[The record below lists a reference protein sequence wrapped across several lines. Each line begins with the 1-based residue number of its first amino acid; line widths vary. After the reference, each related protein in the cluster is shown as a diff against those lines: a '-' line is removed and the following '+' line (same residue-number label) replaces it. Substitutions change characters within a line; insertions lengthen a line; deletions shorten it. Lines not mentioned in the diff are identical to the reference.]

1 MKFQLKVYRASEG
14 VTRLTLEAA
23 DLVSARDMASTQGYT
38 VLGNE
43 QPSWL
48 QKRLKADL
56 ALTKRFSVALFAQEL
71 LALLE
76 AGLALVE
83 AIGILAN
90 KSRALEQRRILE
102 TLHRQ
107 LQEGNT
113 FSQALDSQPSAF
125 TALFVATVR
134 ASERTG
140 NLNEA
145 MRRFLAYHRQVNS
158 LRDKMLS
165 ASVYPA
171 LLVFVGGLVVLFLLG
186 YVVPRFSRVYEDIG
200 EDRLPFLSRVLMHW
214 GQWAGEHT
222 LGLGLVFL
230 LMLFTVVFALL
241 NPVSQTRMMHNLWRL
256 PYVGERLRI
265 YQLAR
270 FTRTVSML
278 LAGGVPLVSALDMT
292 ESLLPQPALKEGLR
306 KACQALRE
314 GHGVSDTFAAHGL
327 ATEVGTRLLVVGERS
342 GELAATMEK
351 IATFYD
357 EEIARDV
364 DWFTRMF
371 EPVLMVV
378 MGMLIGGIVILMYM
392 PIFELAGSIQ

>member
-1 MKFQLKVYRASEG
+1 MKFDLKVYRASEG
-14 VTRLTLEAA
+14 VTRLPLEAA
-23 DLVSARDMASTQGYT
+23 DWASACAQASTQGYT
-38 VLGNE
+38 VLGQAHPE
-43 QPSWL
+43 WL
-48 QKRLKADL
+48 QKWTKTDL
-56 ALTKRFSVALFAQEL
+56 ALNQRFSVALFAQEL
-71 LALLE
+71 LALLD
-76 AGLALVE
+76 AGLVLVE
-83 AIGILAN
+83 AIGILAH
-90 KSRALEQRRILE
+90 KSRAPEQRRILQ

-107 LQEGNT
+107 LQEGCT
-113 FSQALDSQPSAF
+113 FSQALDSQSLAF
-125 TALFVATVR
+125 TALFVATIR

-158 LRDKMLS
+158 LRDKILS

-171 LLVFVGGLVVLFLLG
+171 LLLFVGGLVVLFLLG
-186 YVVPRFSRVYEDIG
+186 YVVPRFSHVYEDMG
-200 EDRLPFLSRVLMHW
+200 EDRLPFLSRMLMHW

-222 LGLGLVFL
+222 LGLGLMFL
-230 LMLFTVVFALL
+230 LLLLTLAGALL
-241 NPVSQTRMMHNLWRL
+241 HPSSQTKMMHWLWRL
-256 PYVGERLRI
+256 PYAGERLRI

-278 LAGGVPLVSALDMT
+278 LEGGVPLVSALDMT
-292 ESLLPQPALKEGLR
+292 ESLLPQPALKEGLHNTR
-306 KACQALRE
+306 RDLRE

-371 EPVLMVV
+371 EPVLMVL